1 MSNYLVHYGTP
12 RHSGR
17 YPWGSGKKPYQS
29 LTRSKSGGVVA
40 KDELD
45 YKNEKERHKAIVNAS
60 HGKKKERYEK
70 TDKLNKAAKVLL
82 GVGASASLI
91 AMCTANPLIVA
102 PAMLVSSSSIIARI
116 GINTYKLKDEIV
128 EKQENKKTDAEWKE
142 EDGPPKKLKELKK
155 KNKLLSSD
163 DDVKLVN
170 PNSGMP
176 GSTQNCVYSAIA
188 YDMRRRGYDVQ
199 ARQCRNPQNLNS
211 YITKVYS
218 GTIYRYVP
226 KTTSNIGIS
235 KDVQNNAYKNT
246 LKSIRLANDV
256 HKNKSNTSRGIIA
269 VRWKGTQAGHCFN
282 YEYDNGKITFYDPQV
297 GDTGSLTDAYFS
309 HVDPNGTCIYR
320 TDTLKPNDN
329 IGEAVINRKE

>member
-1 MSNYLVHYGTP
+1 M
-12 RHSGR
+12 
-17 YPWGSGKKPYQS
+17 
-29 LTRSKSGGVVA
+29 
-40 KDELD
+40 
-45 YKNEKERHKAIVNAS
+45 
-60 HGKKKERYEK
+60 
-70 TDKLNKAAKVLL
+70 KLLL
-82 GVGASASLI
+82 GLDASTTLI
-91 AMCTANPLIVA
+91 AMCTTNPLIVV
-102 PAMLVSSSSIIARI
+102 PAMLVSHSSFIARI
-116 GINTYKLKDEIV
+116 GIIGYKLADKKV
-128 EKQENKKTDAEWKE
+128 EERENKKTDAEWKE

-199 ARQCRNPQNLNS
+199 ARQCRNPQNLTS

-218 GTIYRYVP
+218 GTIHTYVP
-226 KTTSNIGIS
+226 GTTSTIGHP

-246 LKSIRLANDV
+246 LELIRLVNDV
-256 HKNKSNTSRGIIA
+256 HKNKSNTSRGIVA
-269 VRWKGTQAGHCFN
+269 VRWKGTLGGHCFN

>member
-1 MSNYLVHYGTP
+1 ML
-12 RHSGR
+12 
-17 YPWGSGKKPYQS
+17 
-29 LTRSKSGGVVA
+29 LM
-40 KDELD
+40 E
-45 YKNEKERHKAIVNAS
+45 
-60 HGKKKERYEK
+60 KKKERYEK
-70 TDKLNKAAKVLL
+70 TDKLNKASKVLL

-91 AMCTANPLIVA
+91 SMCTANPLIVA
-102 PAMLVSSSSIIARI
+102 PAMLVSGSSLIARI
-116 GINTYKLKDEIV
+116 GITTYKLKDEIV

-142 EDGPPKKLKELKK
+142 EDGSPKKLKELKK

-226 KTTSNIGIS
+226 KTTSTIGIS

-256 HKNKSNTSRGIIA
+256 HKNKSNTSRGIVA
-269 VRWKGTQAGHCFN
+269 VTWKGTQCGHCFN

-309 HVDPNGTCIYR
+309 HVDPNGTRIYR